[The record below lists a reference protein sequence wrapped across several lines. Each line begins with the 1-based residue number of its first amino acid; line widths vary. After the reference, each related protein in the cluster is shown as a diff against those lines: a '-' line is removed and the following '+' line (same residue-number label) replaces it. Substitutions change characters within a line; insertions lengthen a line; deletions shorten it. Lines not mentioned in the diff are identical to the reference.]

1 MLRSTLLHDGW
12 EFAEE
17 GWLDGRQPT
26 YGFKP
31 GWLPAEVPGHVHL
44 DLVRNGVIAD
54 PFVKMQEWG
63 CQWVDEKDWRYR
75 TTFDWQPDESL
86 PKRVLRFEGLDT
98 VCTIWLNGEQVAAH
112 DNMFLPL
119 EIEVA
124 ERLKPGRN
132 ELEVRFESAQRVGRE
147 RREAYLKAN
156 HLPDDVAN
164 FDERAFVRKAQY
176 MFGWDWGPRLVSCG
190 IWKKVELIEY
200 KARILDVWIQH
211 KIEAGRVEVTV
222 ETQYEGEGV
231 TPTHMLVDRVFLDG
245 TATFAAWESGEEPAE
260 PWLIPWIPVGSAPH
274 PLDNGQN
281 LRGGGYAFV
290 TSLMLDSDPVIEMMK
305 RKGPQPA
312 GPWHARAEFEQDSRD
327 SLFAP
332 ADVSL
337 RRELD
342 AFGESFEVVANG
354 KPIWARGANWIPDNS
369 FPSSITIDQL
379 RTKLFDCAQGGFNML
394 RVWGG
399 GLYESDDFYDICDQ
413 YGILVWQDFPH
424 ACSYYPDDEAAQAV
438 VRAEAITNVKRL
450 RNHPCLALWCGNNEN
465 QTMWEGAW
473 GGKDKQPDR
482 EHGERLYHKVLAEVV
497 SEYDPGR
504 SYIPTSPIGT
514 DPNHPELGCNVGGYG
529 DSHFWDAWHGR
540 GDWVHYSDSTARFSS
555 EFGFASAPS
564 MAAWEQAG
572 IPRDTSLDAPEL
584 RWHDKTKKG
593 WDTYIGF
600 IKLHYPE
607 PTSLDE
613 LIYYSQLNQRDAMR
627 HAIEHYRRSEF
638 CKGTLIWQLNDCWP
652 VQSWSLIDS
661 AGVPKAA
668 FHELKRLYAPLLVS
682 IKRDSDTASVHI
694 INDDWDRHEGE
705 ATAVAMSLSTGEIVR
720 DFGRA
725 AVSLGSG
732 ERTKAFDLDL
742 SGLAREDVVL
752 IARFGDQVPPAW
764 SLLSEPKE
772 VASYD
777 SGLSLRVETNGD
789 LTLRGLLPVVDLR
802 LDWVPQHEWLT
813 VLATNWETRVPAA
826 RWKHEHDARCLG
838 WAYGLDPAPA

>member
-1 MLRSTLLHDGW
+1 MLRSTLLHHGW

-44 DLVRNGVIAD
+44 DLVRHGVIGD
-54 PFVKMQEWG
+54 PFALMFEWG
-63 CQWVDEKDWRYR
+63 CQWVDERDWRYR
-75 TTFDWQPDESL
+75 TSFEWQPDESL

-98 VCTIWLNGEQVAAH
+98 ICTVRLNGEQVAAH

-119 EIEVA
+119 EIDVA
-124 ERLKPGRN
+124 SRLRPGAN
-132 ELEVRFESAQRVGRE
+132 ELEVRFESAQRIGRE
-147 RREAYLKAN
+147 RRAAYLQAN
-156 HLPDDVAN
+156 NLPDDVAN

-200 KARILDVWIQH
+200 KARILDVWIQQTPTADGVD
-211 KIEAGRVEVTV
+211 ITV
-222 ETQYEGEGV
+222 HTEFEGENV
-231 TPTHMLVDRVFLDG
+231 TATHMFADRTFLDG
-245 TATFAAWESGEEPAE
+245 THHMAVGSSGQEPPE
-260 PWLIPWIPVGSAPH
+260 PWMKRWRLNGSSPPNGPQDAPGGGDILVTVLLEDPDPTMDQAPQPVDV
-274 PLDNGQN
+274 LDNRLN
-281 LRGGGYAFV
+281 WFVAASVRLLRE
-290 TSLMLDSDPVIEMMK
+290 SDS
-305 RKGPQPA
+305 
-312 GPWHARAEFEQDSRD
+312 
-327 SLFAP
+327 
-332 ADVSL
+332 
-337 RRELD
+337 
-342 AFGESFEVVANG
+342 FGESFQFEVNRER
-354 KPIWARGANWIPDNS
+354 IWARGANWIPVNS
-369 FPSSITIDQL
+369 FPSSTEEIEQL
-379 RTKLFDCAQGGFNML
+379 IASCHETGINML

-399 GLYESDDFYDICDQ
+399 GLYEGEEFYRACTKA
-413 YGILVWQDFPH
+413 GILVWQDFPH
-424 ACSYYPDDEAAQAV
+424 ACSYYPDDEAAQEV
-438 VRAEAITNVKRL
+438 VRAEAIANVKRL

-482 EHGERLYHKVLAEVV
+482 EHGERLYHQVLPDVLA
-497 SEYDPGR
+497 EYDPGR
-504 SYIPTSPIGT
+504 AYIPTSPIGT

-564 MAAWEQAG
+564 LAAWEQAW
-572 IPRDTSLDAPEL
+572 IEDTVPLDAPEL

-600 IKLHYPE
+600 IKLHYHE
-607 PTSLDE
+607 PKWLWH
-613 LIYYSQLNQRDAMR
+613 LMYYSQLNQRDAMR
-627 HAIEHYRRSEF
+627 HAVEHYRRSEF

-682 IKRDSDTASVHI
+682 IKRDGATASVHV
-694 INDDWDRHEGE
+694 INDDWCRHEGE
-705 ATAVAMSLSTGEIVR
+705 ATAVAMSLSTGKVVR
-720 DFGRA
+720 DFGSA
-725 AVSLGSG
+725 SVSLEPG
-732 ERTKAFDLDL
+732 ERTKALDLDL
-742 SGLAREDVVL
+742 SGLARVDVVL
-752 IARFGDQVPPAW
+752 VARFGDQVRPAW
-764 SLLSEPKE
+764 SLLGEPKE

-789 LTLRGLLPVVDLR
+789 LTLCGQLPVVDLH
-802 LDWVPQHEWLT
+802 LHWAPQHEWLT

-826 RWKHEHDARCLG
+826 RYKHEYVARCLG
-838 WAYGLDPAPA
+838 WIYGLDPEPA